1 MRRENDD
8 EEAITEILI
17 GTFSLQVK
25 MWDLGS
31 NQTVQVA
38 AHEAPVK
45 VVRWVKAP
53 NYTALMSCSWDKTIK
68 FWDTRSAMENSS
80 SFCRVPLDLCLTCI
94 FSNRNQCLI
103 THPTRSSHLVCSTAD
118 FSTRRHFEYYTV

>member
-17 GTFSLQVK
+17 GTFALQVK

-68 FWDTRSAMENSS
+68 FWDTRDSNSERFFTS
-80 SFCRVPLDLCLTCI
+80 KMF
-94 FSNRNQCLI
+94 F
-103 THPTRSSHLVCSTAD
+103 RSK
-118 FSTRRHFEYYTV
+118 